1 MSGWEGILA
10 ALLGGILTSASPCAL
25 AAIPVAVGYVG
36 SRADTPRRAWWLSFA
51 FVLGMNLTLL
61 GFGLLAARMGM
72 LFGNISGGWSI
83 AVGTLLAGL
92 ALWLVL
98 RPAATCGVSL
108 PLGIQQRFAHSGTW
122 GAMVLGGLIGTV
134 LSPCATPALAAVLT
148 LVSTGSWLGSSLWW
162 GMLLLLVYGIG
173 HSILL
178 FVVGAM
184 PATANSVIR
193 RISRYD
199 RWLPG
204 RRAFAVILLLAGLWW
219 VWQGLNSISPLSS

>member
-1 MSGWEGILA
+1 MGGWEGILA

-36 SRADTPRRAWWLSFA
+36 SRADSPRRAWWLSSA
-51 FVLGMNLTLL
+51 FVFGMNITLL
-61 GFGLLAARMGM
+61 GIGLLAARMGL
-72 LFGNISGGWSI
+72 LFGNISGTWSI
-83 AVGTLLAGL
+83 AVGLLLVVIGAW
-92 ALWLVL
+92 LWL
-98 RPAATCGVSL
+98 RPASSCGISL
-108 PLGIQQRFAHSGTW
+108 PAGVQQRFANSGTW
-122 GAMVLGGLIGTV
+122 GAVVLGGLIGTV

-178 FVVGAM
+178 LVAGAM
-184 PATANSVIR
+184 PAVANTLIR
-193 RISRYD
+193 HIAHYD

-204 RRAFAVILLLAGLWW
+204 RHTFAVILVMTGTWW
-219 VWQGLNSISPLSS
+219 VWQGFNML